1 MRLNGA
7 MTALVT
13 PFTTDDRFD
22 ERAAKLILKQQLD
35 GGISGL
41 VVGGTTGE
49 SPTITEDEKQRY
61 TELALEAAA
70 GKVPV
75 IVGTG
80 SNSTKHTVEA
90 TKNAKR
96 WGATH
101 ALVVCPYY
109 NKPTQEGLFQHFRAV
124 HQEAGLPVIAYN
136 VPGRTVSDLLPET
149 IARLVEIDAIVS
161 VKDATANMQRAMETL
176 MLIDPKKSFDLL
188 SGDDFTILPFVA
200 MGGTGVI
207 SVVSNLAPADTAKLV
222 AASAKGDYAVA
233 RPLQTKLG
241 ILSKAL
247 FSTSSP
253 IPVKVGMSLL
263 GLCSP
268 ALRLPLV
275 ADDKVRVT
283 MKEALFAYGG
293 LLPAV
298 WA

>member
-35 GGISGL
+35 GGINGL

-49 SPTITEDEKQRY
+49 SPTITDDEKQRY

-90 TKNAKR
+90 TKHAKR

-109 NKPTQEGLFQHFRAV
+109 NKPTQEGLYHHSRTVAEQG
-124 HQEAGLPVIAYN
+124 GLPVMLYN
-136 VPGRTVSDLLPET
+136 VPSRTCVSFSVDT
-149 IARLVEIDAIVS
+149 VARLADVPGIVAL
-161 VKDATANMQRAMETL
+161 KEATADMVYGAEVLAATAGRL
-176 MLIDPKKSFDLL
+176 DVL
-188 SGDDFTILPFVA
+188 SGDDTTAFPLWA
-200 MGGTGVI
+200 LGGHG
-207 SVVSNLAPADTAKLV
+207 VVSVASNLVPEVMVDLWRLH
-222 AASAKGDYAVA
+222 AAGDQVGA
-233 RPLQTKLG
+233 RKAHLALLPLF
-241 ILSKAL
+241 KAL
-247 FSTSSP
+247 FFETNPGPLKRLMAWTDRELSP
-253 IPVKVGMSLL
+253 E
-263 GLCSP
+263 
-268 ALRLPLV
+268 LRLPLV
-275 ADDKVRVT
+275 VPTPETTARLR
-283 MKEALFAYGG
+283 ALAVAQG
-293 LLPAV
+293 LLAP
-298 WA
+298 